1 METQK
6 PMKLPPPNPRF
17 KKLSHAFSLVE
28 VLAAITIIGIITFL
42 AVPNIVRVKQD
53 GEDNLAR
60 ARAETLNMAMA
71 AYVQAVG
78 TNTAQSN
85 WSGAAN
91 DSARYL
97 LISPYIAF
105 AETNLTLFTPSGY
118 TNTLPANISPLT
130 TKVRLS
136 GPSSTNMAY

>member
-1 METQK
+1 
-6 PMKLPPPNPRF
+6 
-17 KKLSHAFSLVE
+17 
-28 VLAAITIIGIITFL
+28 
-42 AVPNIVRVKQD
+42 
-53 GEDNLAR
+53 
-60 ARAETLNMAMA
+60 MAMA

-78 TNTAQSN
+78 TNTAQIN

-91 DSARYL
+91 DNARYL